1 MLMSVR
7 VLTVRG
13 ALHGSAQTSRSDP
26 LRLEQAMQ
34 SSLGLI
40 RTAAILLVSVMTTTN
55 AAQQPPL
62 EPIAEISMPA
72 VRGRIDHLSFD
83 SRSNRLF
90 VAALGNDTVEVID
103 VSASRVTRSLKGFG
117 EPQRVLYVPDRD
129 RLYVAN
135 GSADR
140 VDVLDGRSFESRK
153 RFSALSDAD
162 NVRHDAAARR
172 VYVGYGKGALRAID
186 TEKEEVG
193 AVIVLAG
200 HPESFQLE
208 TNGSR
213 IFVNV
218 PQAKHVAVV
227 DRNTNAVISSWS
239 TDGVSR
245 NFPMTLDETTHRL
258 FVGARQPAVMLVY
271 DTDSGK
277 IVAKLPIGED
287 TDDIFFDGERKRVY
301 VICGEGRIDVFGQ
314 NKPDTYT
321 RLQWSRTSA
330 GARTGLWVRETS
342 RLYVAAPAM
351 NGSPARL
358 LVYQAH

>member
-1 MLMSVR
+1 M
-7 VLTVRG
+7 
-13 ALHGSAQTSRSDP
+13 APQTAII
-26 LRLEQAMQ
+26 ETGTAMQ
-34 SSLGLI
+34 PSLGLI
-40 RTAAILLVSVMTTTN
+40 RTAAIFLVSAMTTAN
-55 AAQQPPL
+55 AAQPL
-62 EPIAEISMPA
+62 LESIAEISMNT

-83 SRSNRLF
+83 SRNNRLF
-90 VAALGNDTVEVID
+90 VAALGNNTVEVID
-103 VSASRVTRSLKGFG
+103 AGANRVTRSLKGFG
-117 EPQRVLYVPDRD
+117 QPQGVFYVPELD

-140 VDVLDGRSFESRK
+140 VDVLDGGSFESRK

-162 NVRHDAAARR
+162 NVRYDASARR
-172 VYVGYGKGALRAID
+172 IYVGYGKGALRAID
-186 TEKEEVG
+186 TEREEIG
-193 AVIVLAG
+193 APIALAG

-227 DRNTNAVISSWS
+227 DRKSNAVISSWS
-239 TDGVSR
+239 TDGVGR
-245 NFPMTLDETTHRL
+245 NFPMALDEATHRL

-277 IVAKLPIGED
+277 IVAKLPIGDD
-287 TDDIFFDGERKRVY
+287 TDDVFFDAERKRVY
-301 VICGEGRIDVFGQ
+301 IICGEGRIDVFGQ
-314 NKPDTYT
+314 NNADTYT
-321 RLQWSRTSA
+321 RLESSRTSA
-330 GARTGLWVRETS
+330 GARTGLWVRGTS